1 MAPICTHSAAVTEMF
16 NLIIKLLGITTVKI
30 VQIIAVFLIRGITT
44 VVIKVLAV
52 LRIGIMT
59 ELTVT
64 EAALTI

>member
-1 MAPICTHSAAVTEMF
+1 MTPICTHSAVVTEMF

-64 EAALTI
+64 EAVLTI

>member
-1 MAPICTHSAAVTEMF
+1 MTPICTHSAVVTEMF

-30 VQIIAVFLIRGITT
+30 VQIIAVFLIRGIMT